1 MNLVKETKIRL
12 VVQTGIQKIGELSDV
27 PFALDLAKTD
37 EDRAVMRV
45 LVTDTQLAW
54 PLVAP
59 PGIRQSRVEELR
71 EAFDAMMKDPETLRD
86 AVQMQLD
93 VDPVTGRSMQEA
105 VATLVS
111 QPRHIVERARTI
123 IK

>member
-1 MNLVKETKIRL
+1 
-12 VVQTGIQKIGELSDV
+12 
-27 PFALDLAKTD
+27 
-37 EDRAVMRV
+37 
-45 LVTDTQLAW
+45 
-54 PLVAP
+54 
-59 PGIRQSRVEELR
+59 VEELR

-86 AVQMQLD
+86 ASQMQLD